1 MPDYDARTADEIRAD
16 GDEMSVLNAYTEAF
30 TGNSQPGQVNAAG
43 ESIHGDYGEQDFPTH
58 EDDPRWYEDAED
70 DSYEPEQPAAGQFD
84 TSQIAQQVAEDWAA
98 ARLDP
103 NQAMAQQFVGVVD
116 QRIQAQLEA
125 TRQAQEWAAQGEA
138 DRQARAE
145 FRQTQQEA
153 NDQEYGTA
161 RLNEIAQATAQR
173 EGLPPIIPEHVH
185 AYAEELYGEQAL
197 AYSNAYRT
205 PEEALA
211 AMDRDQIAER
221 CVQQAAIDLGR
232 KFISNTALK
241 RI

>member
-116 QRIQAQLEA
+116 QRIQAQLEGKRRTISMWAKPSSRRSRRRRLSVRVYRRSSRSMCTLTPRSSTGSRLSLTRTRTGHPRRLTRRWTA
-125 TRQAQEWAAQGEA
+125 TRSRSVASSRPLSTSAGSSS
-138 DRQARAE
+138 
-145 FRQTQQEA
+145 
-153 NDQEYGTA
+153 
-161 RLNEIAQATAQR
+161 
-173 EGLPPIIPEHVH
+173 P
-185 AYAEELYGEQAL
+185 
-197 AYSNAYRT
+197 T
-205 PEEALA
+205 PH
-211 AMDRDQIAER
+211 
-221 CVQQAAIDLGR
+221 
-232 KFISNTALK
+232 
-241 RI
+241 